1 MPCPW
6 PTRAEG
12 ARPRARHEPRG
23 GRHRR
28 WLLAVDSPH
37 GPLQSGCV
45 VRFLGIDV
53 GEKRVGV
60 AVGDSGVGVAVPH
73 TTLRRTSDRQLIA
86 ELKALASESAAEVL
100 VVGEPR
106 RLDGSVG
113 PAAER
118 ARAFARKLGKA
129 CDLPVR
135 TVDESLTSVEA
146 KRRLRASG
154 VDPRKH
160 PERVDATAA
169 QIILQEALD
178 REAG

>member
-1 MPCPW
+1 L
-6 PTRAEG
+6 TGVG
-12 ARPRARHEPRG
+12 AQ
-23 GRHRR
+23 
-28 WLLAVDSPH
+28 
-37 GPLQSGCV
+37 LQSDPA
-45 VRFLGIDV
+45 VRFLGIDI

-60 AVGDSGVGVAVPH
+60 AEGDSRVGIALPH
-73 TTLRRTSDRQLIA
+73 STLRRTSDRQLIA
-86 ELKALASESAAEVL
+86 EIKALAIESGTDVL

-129 CDLPVR
+129 CALPVR
-135 TVDESLTSVEA
+135 TVNEALTSVEA
-146 KRRLRASG
+146 KRRLRAAG

-160 PERVDATAA
+160 PERIDATAA
-169 QIILQEALD
+169 QILLQEEMD